1 MEFEFDVIKEFDV
14 EDAKPAFITILDY
27 YENGT
32 HLLQIHSFFLSPFN
46 PRPKISQFAAHLLK
60 KEQSQ
65 CLRNA
70 LVKFQFLAGIFL
82 NYNTHQLF
90 LLKI

>member
-32 HLLQIHSFFLSPFN
+32 HLLQIHSFFLSSFN
-46 PRPKISQFAAHLLK
+46 PKA
-60 KEQSQ
+60 
-65 CLRNA
+65 
-70 LVKFQFLAGIFL
+70 
-82 NYNTHQLF
+82 
-90 LLKI
+90 